1 MTQSGVLNRKGVI
14 LPVNFRK
21 SRIYST
27 MKLIEPQQMELNR
40 GMIQFD
46 LVLHSEEIIRGE
58 ICSYPNLSSS
68 YDMPCTILMTLHIF
82 FSIST

>member
-1 MTQSGVLNRKGVI
+1 M
-14 LPVNFRK
+14 PVNFRK
-21 SRIYST
+21 SRIYLT

-46 LVLHSEEIIRGE
+46 LVLHSEEIRRGE
-58 ICSYPNLSSS
+58 IYSYAYLSSS

-82 FSIST
+82 FQ